1 MHAASAAARLSAFL
15 RRAAYVLD
23 AMVSLPDGKDQLFLP
38 CGSVRRKGERRVL
51 GRDVGNR
58 HPEPKEARL
67 GCTPSVRSS
76 PRLRKCFLFPAGVM
90 PHKHADLSASIE
102 RHASAVFNFRHVGRR

>member
-67 GCTPSVRSS
+67 GCTPSVRSL
-76 PRLRKCFLFPAGVM
+76 PRCASFLPAGVM
-90 PHKHADLSASIE
+90 LPKHADLSASLE
-102 RHASAVFNFRHVGRR
+102 LHVSAFNFRLAGRR